1 MLEAIVG
8 QMYIAV
14 LIARLVGIHIAQNLN
29 KKEG

>member
-14 LIARLVGIHIAQNLN
+14 LIARLVGMHISQGLL
-29 KKEG
+29 KK